1 MARYSTL
8 LFDVDGTLLDFEK
21 SKERALEE
29 ILTTNG
35 IAYNKEV
42 LAQFSAIEAKL
53 WSSFERGEITKEYIL
68 LNRFKK
74 LFQVI
79 HVAKDYEWFE
89 IEYQELLGQYADMIE
104 DAYEVCKEL
113 AKNYNLHIITNG
125 VTKTQKTRL
134 EISGLNPF
142 FKEVFIS
149 DEIGFAKPK
158 KEFFDYVLNHVKPI
172 KKEEIL
178 IIGDTLT
185 SDILGGINSGID
197 TCLINLKKARNDTTI
212 YPNYEITRLKEL
224 YSLLEN

>member
-42 LAQFSAIEAKL
+42 LAQFSTIEAKL
-53 WSSFERGEITKEYIL
+53 WNSFERGELTKEYIL

-74 LFQVI
+74 LFETI
-79 HVAKDYEWFE
+79 HVTKDYEWFE
-89 IEYQELLGQYADMIE
+89 VEYQELLGQYADMIE

-113 AKNYNLHIITNG
+113 AKDYNLHIITNG

-134 EISGLNPF
+134 EISGLTPF
-142 FKEVFIS
+142 FKQVFIS
-149 DEIGFAKPK
+149 DEIGFAKPRI
-158 KEFFDYVLNHVKPI
+158 EFFDYVIDHIKPI
-172 KKEEIL
+172 RKEEIL

-197 TCLINLKKARNDTTI
+197 TCLINLKKVRNDTNI
-212 YPNYEITRLKEL
+212 HPNYEITRLNEL
-224 YSLLEN
+224 YSLLKK